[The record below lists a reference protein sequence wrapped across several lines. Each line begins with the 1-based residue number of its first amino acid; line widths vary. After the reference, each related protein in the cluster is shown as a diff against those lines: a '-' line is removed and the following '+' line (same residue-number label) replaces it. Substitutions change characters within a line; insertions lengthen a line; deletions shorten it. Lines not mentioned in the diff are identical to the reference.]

1 MSLAGLRGSNTGFPS
16 VTSNI
21 SNSDKASLY
30 LELISACSKLRKFAE
45 ASALIEETRAQLA
58 NGPEEGRAIIGHA
71 ELCLEMDEIERAIE
85 LLSSIG
91 PDQPYY
97 IQARTKLA
105 EVHLTKRKDRQ
116 SFARC
121 FRFVFFLFHCFF
133 RLLTIACFFI
143 IESWSRIA
151 LERKVTAC

>member
-1 MSLAGLRGSNTGFPS
+1 MSLAGLRGSTTGFPS
-16 VTSNI
+16 ATTTI

-30 LELISACSKLRKFAE
+30 LELISACSRLRKFAE
-45 ASALIEETRAQLA
+45 ASALIEETRTQLSG
-58 NGPEEGRAIIGHA
+58 GPEEGRAIIGHA

-97 IQARTKLA
+97 VQAHTKLA
-105 EVHLTKRKDRQ
+105 DVYLNKRKDRQ

-121 FRFVFFLFHCFF
+121 FRFVWSFNFF
-133 RLLTIACFFI
+133 
-143 IESWSRIA
+143 
-151 LERKVTAC
+151 K